1 MTGLALCLS
10 ASRWVFHVPL
20 TGSLTLIVLCSAL
33 YLVVALGLGLFISSV
48 TRSQFLACQAALMIS
63 FMPSIMLSGFLFDLR
78 SIPAIARIAGSVLPA
93 TYYMDLL
100 KTLFLAGDN
109 MAIVLKN
116 SAALLGYAVFFLV
129 LAARFTRKK
138 LD

>member
-1 MTGLALCLS
+1 
-10 ASRWVFHVPL
+10 
-20 TGSLTLIVLCSAL
+20 
-33 YLVVALGLGLFISSV
+33 
-48 TRSQFLACQAALMIS
+48 MIS
-63 FMPSIMLSGFLFDLR
+63 FLPTVILSGFLFDLR
-78 SIPAIARIAGSVLPA
+78 SIPAIARVAGSILPA
-93 TYYMDLL
+93 TYYMDML

-116 SAALLGYAVFFLV
+116 STALLGYAVLFLA